1 MSYNWTKA
9 DTAEARERLKA
20 RLDSGERI
28 ILRSRNGSLS
38 ESWLSHD
45 RVVSNTWTRG
55 RYLFNPLILDFLA
68 CVSHAEYEFLDP
80 VPACPPLRWVKV
92 NAVYSANVFG
102 AKFRCSPIETSDD
115 DRWMA
120 ELFIGCR
127 LVPVGDDNFETL
139 EDAKSACE
147 AIWASNWEQEMG
159 RMQPWPES

>member
-1 MSYNWTKA
+1 MSYNWIKA

-80 VPACPPLRWVKV
+80 NPAHLSIPSNEAISAASKDFKEMFEAVFASSLRLVAIDSEMLQKGFE
-92 NAVYSANVFG
+92 AG
-102 AKFRCSPIETSDD
+102 AK
-115 DRWMA
+115 WMV
-120 ELFIGCR
+120 EQMNINQC
-127 LVPVGDDNFETL
+127 P
-139 EDAKSACE
+139 
-147 AIWASNWEQEMG
+147 AS
-159 RMQPWPES
+159 